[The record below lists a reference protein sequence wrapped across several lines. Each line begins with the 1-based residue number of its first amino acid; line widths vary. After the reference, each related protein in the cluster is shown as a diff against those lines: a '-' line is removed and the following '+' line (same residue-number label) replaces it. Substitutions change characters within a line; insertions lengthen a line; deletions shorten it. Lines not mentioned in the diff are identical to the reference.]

1 DGQVQVIGDVLGL
14 NPDFNPKHAKPYAQ
28 LYDVMSTAVTQYRD
42 EVQSGRFPTE
52 RQGFTMDESVISQLE
67 DESS

>member
-1 DGQVQVIGDVLGL
+1 MQVIGDILGL
-14 NPDFNPKHAKPYAQ
+14 NPDFSPKHAKPYAQ

-42 EVQSGRFPTE
+42 EVKSGRFPTE
-52 RQGFTMDESVISQLE
+52 QQGFTMDESVISRLE